1 MSLRVSSTLSPRRA
15 GWMGRSV
22 QVAAIFGT
30 RPEAIK
36 MAPVIKAIQG
46 AQGLECCVWSTG
58 QHRTMLDQ
66 VLAFFDIETDVDL
79 GVMTHDQSLNETF
92 GKIVSGVDH
101 ILARDRPDLVL
112 VHGDTSTA
120 AAAAVAAFHRRVPIA
135 HVEAGLRSGRIDQ
148 PWPEEFNRKLVD
160 MVSTRL
166 FAPTQGARRNLID
179 EGVPDD
185 KVLVTGNTV
194 IDALLGA
201 VERIAPGT
209 AVREALDSRFAY
221 LDDSKPLVL
230 VTGHRRENFGQGFR
244 DICLALGRLSQTDD
258 VQIVYPVHLNPNVLE
273 PVTALLGNARGVYLI
288 DPVDYP
294 SFVYLMSRA
303 TVILT
308 DSGGVQEE
316 APSLGKPL
324 LVMRDVTER
333 PEAIECGAAQLV
345 GTDPDRIIAGVR
357 RVLAQ
362 PGRLDVINPYGDG
375 LASHRIVQELRNVAH
390 SLR

>member
-1 MSLRVSSTLSPRRA
+1 MK
-15 GWMGRSV
+15 
-22 QVAAIFGT
+22 VAAIFGT

-36 MAPVIKAIQG
+36 MAPVIKAIQS
-46 AQGLECCVWSTG
+46 ADGLQCRVWSTG
-58 QHRTMLDQ
+58 QHRAMLDQ
-66 VLAFFDIETDVDL
+66 VLAFFDIVTDADL

-92 GKIVSGVDH
+92 GKIVTGVDH
-101 ILARDRPDLVL
+101 LLARDAPDLLL

-120 AAAAVAAFHRRVPIA
+120 AAAAVAAFHRRIPIA
-135 HVEAGLRSGRIDQ
+135 HVEAGLRSGRMDQ

-166 FAPTQGARRNLID
+166 FAPTEGARRNLID
-179 EGVPDD
+179 EGVSPD
-185 KVLVTGNTV
+185 KILVTGNTV
-194 IDALLGA
+194 IDALLDA
-201 VERIAPGT
+201 MERIASGT
-209 AVREALDSRFAY
+209 AVRQALDARFAY
-221 LDDSKPLVL
+221 LDDNRPLVL

-244 DICLALGRLSQTDD
+244 DICLALGRLSEVDD
-258 VQIVYPVHLNPNVLE
+258 IQIVYPVHLNPNVLE
-273 PVTALLGNARGVYLI
+273 PVKALLGNVRGVYLI

-333 PEAIECGAAQLV
+333 PEAIESGAAQLV
-345 GTDPDRIIAGVR
+345 GTDPDRIVAGVR
-357 RVLAQ
+357 TALAQ
-362 PGRLDVINPYGDG
+362 PMRPDVVNPYGDG
-375 LASHRIVQELRNVAH
+375 LASARIVQELRNVSH